1 MGMGGGVGKLEVA
14 TYFHEIQRIDE
25 KRQDKYW
32 PNAKLYNDFLNPFF
46 NYRILETKIVN
57 FVH

>member
-1 MGMGGGVGKLEVA
+1 MGGGVGKLEVA